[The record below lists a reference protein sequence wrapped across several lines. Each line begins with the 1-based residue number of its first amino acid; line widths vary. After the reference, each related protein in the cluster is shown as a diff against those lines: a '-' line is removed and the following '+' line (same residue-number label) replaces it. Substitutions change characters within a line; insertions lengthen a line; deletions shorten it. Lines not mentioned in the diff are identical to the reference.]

1 MKKFLSFLSRLW
13 SMGATVNTLL
23 VILISLILI
32 GLIEPF
38 LPLAEYKNVASGPR
52 RVGPSMDWIFGTD
65 NLGRSVFAR
74 VLEGIRLTFLL
85 SLTAVLGAGIVGA
98 IIGMA
103 AAWYRGWF
111 DLLIARL
118 ADMLFAFPALI
129 FGLII
134 AAILGP
140 GSLSAII
147 AIFFIVLPTMVR
159 VVRSA
164 AMSVVNRDFVVVAQ
178 ISGASTLRILFRH
191 VLPNVASVSIVQLA
205 YLLSIGMILESG
217 LSFLGLGVQPPA
229 SSLGALLREGS
240 AFLRIAPWMVIA
252 PGVALTVSI
261 LSVNYL
267 GDAARNIIEPTNPRP
282 LE

>member
-13 SMGATVNTLL
+13 GMGATVNTLL
-23 VILISLILI
+23 VILVSFVLI

-38 LPLAEYKNVASGPR
+38 LPIAEYKNVASGPR

-85 SLTAVLGAGIVGA
+85 SLTAVVGAGIVGA

-134 AAILGP
+134 AAIMGP

-191 VLPNVASVSIVQLA
+191 VLPNVASVSVVQLA
-205 YLLSIGMILESG
+205 YLLSMGMILESG

-252 PGVALTVSI
+252 PGVALTISI
-261 LSVNYL
+261 LCVNYL

>member
-1 MKKFLSFLSRLW
+1 
-13 SMGATVNTLL
+13 MGATVNTLL
-23 VILISLILI
+23 FILTSLILI

-38 LPLAEYKNVASGPR
+38 LPVAEYKAVASGPR
-52 RVGPSMDWIFGTD
+52 RVGPSMDYIFGTD

-85 SLTAVLGAGIVGA
+85 SLTAVLAAGIVGA

-134 AAILGP
+134 AAIMGP

-164 AMSVVNRDFVVVAQ
+164 AMGVVNRDFVVVAQ
-178 ISGASTLRILFRH
+178 ISGASTARILFRH

-229 SSLGALLREGS
+229 SSLSALLREGS

-252 PGVALTVSI
+252 PGAALTISI
-261 LSVNYL
+261 LCVNYL
-267 GDAARNIIEPTNPRP
+267 GDAARNIIEPTHPRP

>member
-13 SMGATVNTLL
+13 GMGATVNTLL
-23 VILISLILI
+23 VILVSFVLI

-38 LPLAEYKNVASGPR
+38 LPIAEYKNVASGPR

-85 SLTAVLGAGIVGA
+85 SLTAVVGAGIVGA

-134 AAILGP
+134 AAIMGP

-252 PGVALTVSI
+252 PGVALTISI
-261 LSVNYL
+261 LCVNYL

>member
-1 MKKFLSFLSRLW
+1 MKKILSFLSRLW

-32 GLIEPF
+32 GLVEPF

-52 RVGPSMDWIFGTD
+52 RVGPSIDWIFGTD

-261 LSVNYL
+261 LCVNYL

>member
-13 SMGATVNTLL
+13 GMGATVNTLL

-32 GLIEPF
+32 GLVEPF

-52 RVGPSMDWIFGTD
+52 RVGPSIDWIFGTD

-261 LSVNYL
+261 LCVNYL

>member
-1 MKKFLSFLSRLW
+1 
-13 SMGATVNTLL
+13 MGATVNTLL
-23 VILISLILI
+23 VILIGLILI

-38 LPLAEYKNVASGPR
+38 LPIADYKAVASGPR
-52 RVGPSMDWIFGTD
+52 RVGPSMDYIFGTD

-85 SLTAVLGAGIVGA
+85 SLTAVLGAGLVGA

-178 ISGASTLRILFRH
+178 ISGASTARILFRH

-240 AFLRIAPWMVIA
+240 AFLRIAPWMIIA
-252 PGVALTVSI
+252 PGIALTVSI
-261 LSVNYL
+261 LCVNYL